1 LFKAYPTKALADE
14 LGRNKRYIGGKSLMD
29 KLDYRILEAFQKDF
43 PLTERPYEAISDKLK
58 IPCEQLLDRLQLLM
72 ADGVIRRIGASL
84 DSRKFGYCST
94 LAAISVEPDFIKQAA
109 EVIGKFPEVT
119 HSYLRT
125 DRFNIWFTIIASDN
139 ERFESILKQIQSAL
153 LLESSQIL
161 NLPMKRLFKL
171 NACFNIAL

>member
-1 LFKAYPTKALADE
+1 
-14 LGRNKRYIGGKSLMD
+14 MD

-72 ADGVIRRIGASL
+72 ADGVIRRIGVSL

-94 LAAISVEPDFIKQAA
+94 LATISVEPDFIKQAA

-119 HSYLRT
+119 HSYLRN
-125 DRFNIWFTIIASDN
+125 DRFNIWFTIIASDD
-139 ERFESILKQIQSAL
+139 ERIGSILKQIQSAL
-153 LLESSQIL
+153 LLESSHIL